1 MVQLRQ
7 RQSYGPVRH
16 REGVALPV
24 AAPWSPS
31 APISRW
37 HAQEAS
43 LAWAL
48 AEAAKPYLCAV
59 ERNDVYVAIGTG
71 ERFAAIRQL
80 IKSLAVKRIPLP
92 ADLVQWCLTW
102 LHAYLGHE
110 DEGYLR
116 HLIEDVLIPCAIRV
130 PRSAP

>member
-7 RQSYGPVRH
+7 RQTYGPLRH
-16 REGVALPV
+16 RKRTVPPV
-24 AAPWSPS
+24 VAPWSHS
-31 APISRW
+31 ALISRW

-43 LAWAL
+43 LARAL

-59 ERNDVYVAIGTG
+59 ERDDVYVAIGTG
-71 ERFAAIRQL
+71 ERFAAIRQM
-80 IKSLAVKRIPLP
+80 IKSVAVKRIPLR
-92 ADLVQWCLTW
+92 ADLVQWCVTW
-102 LHAYLGHE
+102 LHAYVGHE

-116 HLIEDVLIPCAIRV
+116 HLIEDVLMPCAIRV